1 MTRRWVS
8 SAIGGLPL
16 VLVRSSA
23 NVGRDP
29 LVLGV
34 QVGPVEAADDPAEVV
49 EVIAPVSELPALL
62 ADQVARDRVG
72 KGDAAAQT
80 EGDRRLRAVWRE
92 VLEDRP
98 KWRSLSG

>member
-1 MTRRWVS
+1 MIRRWVS
-8 SAIGGLPL
+8 SAIEDSPL
-16 VLVRSSA
+16 VLVRSGA
-23 NVGRDP
+23 HAGRDA
-29 LVLGV
+29 LVLDV

-62 ADQVARDRVG
+62 ADQVARDRVW
-72 KGDAAAQT
+72 KGDAAVQT

-98 KWRSLSG
+98 IWRSLSG